1 MKTTR
6 SWLNSLVFVLIL
18 AGSAAAFDDK
28 KGEKSPLPGDAEWE
42 LKAFNSLFRVVRTEH
57 DAGANQVKWLVE
69 TRDGYRTSDF
79 LTELARNPFVFHFL
93 DGDNEVAT
101 VQLSKDDFRG
111 IPGERVMKAGTRLT
125 IILDLPRAL
134 PKAKKVVLR
143 RGRS

>member
-1 MKTTR
+1 MR
-6 SWLNSLVFVLIL
+6 SVFCMSSVVVLTLSLS
-18 AGSAAAFDDK
+18 GSASAWQDK
-28 KGEKSPLPGDAEWE
+28 KSEKSPLPGDAEWE

-57 DAGANQVKWLVE
+57 DADTKQVKWLVE
-69 TRDGYRTSDF
+69 TRDGHRTSDF
-79 LTELARNPFVFHFL
+79 VRELSRNPFTFHFL

-111 IPGERVMKAGTRLT
+111 IPSERVMKAGTRLT
-125 IILDLPRAL
+125 ITLDLPRAL

>member
-1 MKTTR
+1 MR
-6 SWLNSLVFVLIL
+6 CALSLSSVLVLALIL
-18 AGSAAAFDDK
+18 SGSASAWQDK

-42 LKAFNSLFRVVRTEH
+42 LKAFNSLFRVVRTEQ
-57 DAGANQVKWLVE
+57 DSEANQVKWQVE

-79 LTELARNPFVFHFL
+79 LRELSRNPFTFHFL
-93 DGDNEVAT
+93 DGDNELAT

-125 IILDLPRAL
+125 ITLDLPRAL